1 MESKTVGR
9 FTFDSAD
16 GTISGPAEYMR
27 AQGNARIAR
36 IEQGGSE
43 ADRMIIANAPDVI
56 TGILICLQTDY
67 AAFAGYKATF
77 GRAPR
82 G

>member
-1 MESKTVGR
+1 MGRKTVGR
-9 FTFDSAD
+9 FTYNAD
-16 GTISGPAEYMR
+16 GTIDGPADYMR
-27 AQGNARIAR
+27 AEGIARIRR

-43 ADRMIIANAPDVI
+43 ADRRIIGNAPDFI

-67 AAFAGYKATF
+67 AGWIGYKSTF

>member
-1 MESKTVGR
+1 MERKTVGR
-9 FTFDSAD
+9 FSFNLD
-16 GTISGPAEYMR
+16 GTIDGPADYMK
-27 AQGNARIAR
+27 AEGIARIRR

-43 ADRMIIANAPDVI
+43 ADRRIIANAPDFI

-67 AAFAGYKATF
+67 AAWAGYTATF